1 MKKFI
6 YKYFLI
12 VLCSLLLVVQS
23 AYAQKEEAR
32 KDFAKAY
39 KVSASEQLRI
49 SNRYGKVH
57 INTNNGNEVK
67 VEIEMLV
74 RARSKARAQE
84 ILDKISI
91 EHEKSGGRINFET
104 QMNSITIS
112 GSEKIE
118 INYKVAMPARNPLEV
133 LNKFGDIYLGD
144 FSGKLQLECQYGS
157 VKTER
162 LTSEAK
168 NLNIKYGN
176 LNATSIEKGSVY
188 VAYGNLNVDKIGDV
202 SLEGPYSNLKVNEGD
217 KINLIIKYG
226 NFRTNSVNYIRGESA
241 YSNIDI
247 RALNDFLKMDIKYN
261 GKFEIEQIAKGF
273 ESIEVNTSYSSCN
286 FSFVEN
292 TGFNFK
298 INLRYGNFRF
308 DNDAT
313 ELSYREIDGSKA
325 IYEGKY
331 NRGGKG
337 TVVVNGK
344 YGNVIIN

>member
-6 YKYFLI
+6 YKYLLI
-12 VLCSLLLVVQS
+12 VLCGLLPIVQS
-23 AYAQKEEAR
+23 AYAQREELRKE
-32 KDFAKAY
+32 FAKAY
-39 KVSASEQLRI
+39 KVSASDLLHL

-74 RARSKARAQE
+74 RARSKTRAQE

-91 EHEKSGGRINFET
+91 EHEKSGGRISFET
-104 QMNSITIS
+104 RLNSITLS
-112 GSEKIE
+112 GGDKIE

-133 LNKFGDIYLGD
+133 SNKFGDIYLGD
-144 FSGKLQLECQYGS
+144 FFGKLQLECQYGS
-157 VKTER
+157 VKIDR
-162 LTSEAK
+162 LTGEAK
-168 NLNIKYGN
+168 NLNIKYGD
-176 LNATSIEKGSVY
+176 LNGMSLENGNVY
-188 VAYGNLNVDKIGDV
+188 VAYGNMNIDKVGEAR
-202 SLEGPYSNLKVNEGD
+202 LEGPYSNLKVNEGD

-226 NFRTNSVNYIRGESA
+226 NFRVNKANYIKGESA
-241 YSNIDI
+241 YSNIDV

-273 ESIEVNTSYSSCN
+273 ESIEVNSSYSSCN
-286 FSFVEN
+286 LGFVEN

-298 INLRYGNFRF
+298 VNLRYGNLRF
-308 DNDAT
+308 DGDAA

-344 YGNVIIN
+344 YGNVRIN